1 MKKRK
6 SPKKR
11 IAVIEKRHYS
21 ADVTIDNV
29 KYVRFSIKFVD
40 DDEHYYMYKP
50 VKGILNMII
59 PRTGQTVTFT
69 VHNETAR
76 NVRLLKK

>member
-6 SPKKR
+6 TPKKR
-11 IAVIEKRHYS
+11 IAVIERRHYY

-29 KYVRFSIKFVD
+29 EYTKFMVHFVD
-40 DDEHYYMYKP
+40 DDDYYYMYKP
-50 VKGILNMII
+50 KTHNPSSV
-59 PRTGQTVTFT
+59 PREGQTVSFT

-76 NVRLLKK
+76 NVRVIK